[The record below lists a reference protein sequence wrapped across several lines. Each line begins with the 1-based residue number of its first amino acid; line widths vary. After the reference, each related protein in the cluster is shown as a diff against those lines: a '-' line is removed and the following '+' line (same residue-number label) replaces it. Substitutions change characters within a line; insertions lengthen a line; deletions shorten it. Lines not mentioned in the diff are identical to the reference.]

1 MKHNWQIQRSKWS
14 KQVARKAINPTQPN
28 RQALRSNFCKCS
40 QITQINSKPNCCYP
54 GSHLQTK
61 LLCSSERVALKGK
74 TREASGQEAERP
86 DEGNYKENVDI
97 KAEFEVFIITN
108 VCQPSWW
115 IKNNMESGNI
125 ALPHLA
131 ISEPCL
137 KKSKIA
143 ILIGIFWSKINS
155 TALS

>member
-1 MKHNWQIQRSKWS
+1 M
-14 KQVARKAINPTQPN
+14 
-28 RQALRSNFCKCS
+28 
-40 QITQINSKPNCCYP
+40 
-54 GSHLQTK
+54 
-61 LLCSSERVALKGK
+61 ALKGK

-137 KKSKIA
+137 KNKKKCNSDWN
-143 ILIGIFWSKINS
+143 ILAKNLFYSYSI
-155 TALS
+155 

>member
-1 MKHNWQIQRSKWS
+1 M
-14 KQVARKAINPTQPN
+14 
-28 RQALRSNFCKCS
+28 
-40 QITQINSKPNCCYP
+40 
-54 GSHLQTK
+54 
-61 LLCSSERVALKGK
+61 ALKGK
-74 TREASGQEAERP
+74 TWETSGQEAERP

-97 KAEFEVFIITN
+97 EAEFEVFIITN

-137 KKSKIA
+137 KNKKLQFQSEYFGQKFIVQLFDKT
-143 ILIGIFWSKINS
+143 ITTHNSMGDIDLI
-155 TALS
+155 

>member
-1 MKHNWQIQRSKWS
+1 MS
-14 KQVARKAINPTQPN
+14 KQVGRVRQLTQPN

-54 GSHLQTK
+54 ESHLQTK

-131 ISEPCL
+131 ISKPCL